1 MEGIFWVVN
10 DELVAF
16 PFGTVNS
23 VNGIAKSGNTYN
35 HKRLWNDLCLDNKHP
50 YNYYPRGR
58 VVIDNKGN
66 AVIYMNQNVD
76 MKYIEEIRQIFGI
89 IYQPKIR
96 IDNSKHYKCY
106 LDEDW
111 KPDNSK

>member
-1 MEGIFWVVN
+1 
-10 DELVAF
+10 
-16 PFGTVNS
+16 
-23 VNGIAKSGNTYN
+23 
-35 HKRLWNDLCLDNKHP
+35 
-50 YNYYPRGR
+50 
-58 VVIDNKGN
+58 
-66 AVIYMNQNVD
+66 MNQNVD

>member
-58 VVIDNKGN
+58 VVIDNKG
-66 AVIYMNQNVD
+66 
-76 MKYIEEIRQIFGI
+76 KYSLQGTTQGR
-89 IYQPKIR
+89 
-96 IDNSKHYKCY
+96 Y
-106 LDEDW
+106 LTGGV
-111 KPDNSK
+111 PPVRFSM